1 MTTPGRLVATT
12 MLTFSRKRLIF
23 IDSTPAA
30 PTRAMMYLRSSRSSF
45 SQSAKC
51 FSVNQ
56 LAFQSLMIP
65 SRNPIGCVF

>member
-1 MTTPGRLVATT
+1 MTTPGRLVAT
-12 MLTFSRKRLIF
+12 MMFTFSRKRLILT
-23 IDSTPAA
+23 DSTPAL

-51 FSVNQ
+51 LSVNQ
-56 LAFQSLMIP
+56 VEFQSLTIP